1 MEYEYWLSWY
11 VVVMFLA
18 LMNDARIEPSLTRL
32 IYQLPSLSAPREA
45 IIITKAESLQN
56 RLGGL
61 ACTESDAIFAVAV
74 AQWLG
79 PRIPLGLSAVDIYSQ
94 PG

>member
-1 MEYEYWLSWY
+1 MEYEYCLSWY
-11 VVVMFLA
+11 VVVMFLV

-32 IYQLPSLSAPREA
+32 IYELPSLSAREA
-45 IIITKAESLQN
+45 IIITKAESLQD
-56 RLGGL
+56 RLGVL

-79 PRIPLGLSAVDIYSQ
+79 PRIPLELSVVDIYFQ